1 MAEVNDIN
9 VWGLIIDTGKV
20 VFNWIGGIITA
31 LIMIV
36 IGITRKDFKLWLKE
50 HNEMLTYYRD
60 KTSNS
65 AKKLEVKEDRDW
77 EDVINMLKGLQ
88 EQNKKIQHD
97 VNGARQ
103 DTRNL
108 EIFLKAKGLID

>member
-9 VWGLIIDTGKV
+9 IWGLIIDTGKV
-20 VFNWIGGIITA
+20 VFNWIGAIITT
-31 LIMIV
+31 LLMII
-36 IGITRKDFKLWLKE
+36 IGITRKDFKLWLSE
-50 HNEMLTYYRD
+50 HNEMLIYFRD

-65 AKKLEVKEDRDW
+65 AKKLEIKEERDW
-77 EDVINMLKGLQ
+77 EDVIELLRELQ

-108 EIFLKAKGLID
+108 QIFLKAKGLID